1 MEPIQF
7 KKMAGTS
14 AVFVTS
20 HYQSASPVERDGFSW
35 TPEELHLNDL
45 PTDLETKSSLANVLA
60 LEGLE
65 EYDPPHNGDVRRVES
80 MNTDFI
86 YYQRIHGWVQV
97 F

>member
-1 MEPIQF
+1 METIQF

-14 AVFVTS
+14 AVFV
-20 HYQSASPVERDGFSW
+20 ASDYNKATPIERDGLSW
-35 TPEELHLNDL
+35 TPNELHLEEL

-65 EYDPPHNGDVRRVES
+65 EYDPPLNGDVRRVES

-86 YYQRIHGWVQV
+86 YFQRIHGWIQV
-97 F
+97 V